1 MKVFLKPLMLGLN
14 FRKNMLYPR
23 KEHITRA
30 ILEAFNVEVDNII
43 NCSIFGGVWRKNQKC
58 MVGASTV
65 Q

>member
-14 FRKNMLYPR
+14 LRKNMLYLR
-23 KEHITRA
+23 KEHIMET

-43 NCSIFGGVWRKNQKC
+43 NHSAFGGVWRKNQKC

-65 Q
+65 